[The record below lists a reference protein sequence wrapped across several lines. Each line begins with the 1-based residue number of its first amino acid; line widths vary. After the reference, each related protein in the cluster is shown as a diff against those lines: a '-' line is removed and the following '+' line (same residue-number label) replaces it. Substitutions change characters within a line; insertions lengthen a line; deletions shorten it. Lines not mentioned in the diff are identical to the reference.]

1 MSRQRQSSRQSAW
14 PRLTV
19 RVSGQDVVEQIV
31 RVGAETIAGA
41 QVGPGLAHDLHRHP
55 GARLRSRP
63 AFSRRFRRGALRG
76 ANVPAQRSAFGDK
89 TTNGSIGRLRARCV
103 ADDVGSGCAVSFNI
117 MVDAKIAT
125 MNNITL
131 RVRKAAIVL
140 AAVKGEALTRR
151 PDGRPLESLSEGRL
165 WTAAVRD
172 GRMSFGRDEGMA
184 RALTE
189 QRKGRRFVNLATLSI
204 PLIGPKGRSACAT
217 MAVIGNTPN
226 IACRPNPPT
235 ASS

>member
-1 MSRQRQSSRQSAW
+1 
-14 PRLTV
+14 
-19 RVSGQDVVEQIV
+19 
-31 RVGAETIAGA
+31 
-41 QVGPGLAHDLHRHP
+41 
-55 GARLRSRP
+55 
-63 AFSRRFRRGALRG
+63 
-76 ANVPAQRSAFGDK
+76 
-89 TTNGSIGRLRARCV
+89 V

-204 PLIGPKGRSACAT
+204 PLIGPKGLCLCDDGGDRQHPKYRLSTESADCQFMRKTSRSAT
-217 MAVIGNTPN
+217 T
-226 IACRPNPPT
+226 
-235 ASS
+235 